1 MRPCRDGAVTLRS
14 KVGMGSVTVFG
25 DPIVTRFGVLPVT
38 ESMLTAGAVSI
49 ALMLLALGLRRA
61 VRRHPDSLVAGVAE
75 LAVRWPEQ
83 LVIEVVGRP
92 VPWLAVFSG
101 SLLYFL
107 AGCAIA
113 GQLPGVRTPTSN
125 LAITSAL
132 AVLVFLAV
140 PAAGIRSQGLIGYL
154 RHYVRPSPIMLPFEL
169 LSEVSRTF
177 ALSLRL
183 FGNMLSGYLIVAL
196 LVALAGVFVPIPL
209 MALDLLIGFLQAYI
223 FAVLTTVYVGAAL
236 RVRET

>member
-1 MRPCRDGAVTLRS
+1 MNR
-14 KVGMGSVTVFG
+14 VTVFG
-25 DPIVTRFGVLPVT
+25 DPIVARLGGLPLT
-38 ESMLTAGAVSI
+38 ESMLTAGAVSVV
-49 ALMLLALGLRRA
+49 LVLLALALRWAIQRD
-61 VRRHPDSLVAGVAE
+61 PDSLVAILAE

-83 LVIEVVGRP
+83 LVVDVVGRP

-113 GQLPGVRTPTSN
+113 GQLPDVRTPTSN
-125 LAITSAL
+125 LAITSEL

-140 PAAGIRSQGLIGYL
+140 PAAGIRSRGLAGYL
-154 RHYVRPSPIMLPFEL
+154 RHYLRPSPIMLPFEL
-169 LSEVSRTF
+169 LSEISRTF
-177 ALSLRL
+177 ALSMRL

-196 LVALAGVFVPIPL
+196 LVALVGVVVPIPL

-223 FAVLTTVYVGAAL
+223 FAVLATVYTGAAL
-236 RVRET
+236 RTQEG